1 MRFIFLA
8 MILALAKIAQSAAV
22 PHSHVVHERR
32 DATYLK
38 QWVKREKLS
47 STAILPMRIGL
58 KQRNLHRG
66 HEFLMDM

>member
-1 MRFIFLA
+1 MRFIFLEL
-8 MILALAKIAQSAAV
+8 ILAFAATAQGAAV
-22 PHSHVVHERR
+22 SHSHVVHERR
-32 DATYLK
+32 DARSLK

-47 STAILPMRIGL
+47 FTAILPMRIGL